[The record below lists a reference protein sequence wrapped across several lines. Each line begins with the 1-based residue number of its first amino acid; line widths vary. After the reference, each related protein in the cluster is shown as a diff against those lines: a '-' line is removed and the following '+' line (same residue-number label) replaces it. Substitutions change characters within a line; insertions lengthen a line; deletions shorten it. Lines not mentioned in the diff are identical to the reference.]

1 MKYTSKPITI
11 DAERYDPP
19 TDQDAY
25 DQIVSDLSDFAG
37 APLERQVPWNPIEG
51 QNCLLLK
58 SEPVAVAFDA
68 ETNEPTE
75 FADPVLQL
83 VKPGDYIV
91 RTDAAPFVIDGG
103 KFEQIYDVPTN
114 LQNVHPGTGEQGNG
128 TEVPLGETG
137 SVSNDPADTGQHADT
152 TNTE

>member
-68 ETNEPTE
+68 ETDEPTE
-75 FADPVLQL
+75 YADPVLQL

-103 KFEQIYDVPTN
+103 KFEQVYDTSAEKAAALEKVEAA
-114 LQNVHPGTGEQGNG
+114 GKSG
-128 TEVPLGETG
+128 
-137 SVSNDPADTGQHADT
+137 ADALNALKTAADGADGGQHADT
-152 TNTE
+152 TSTE